1 MENKFLKYSI
11 IIVYLCYAY
20 LLGWQIYYFNQ
31 ELFYG
36 KALRDADSSFFRY
49 MPAII
54 LLLYGFLL
62 YSNLVL
68 KQRRILIFNSFL
80 AASLLYVYDNTYSM
94 IIATLLSIFGLS
106 GAVIELTRHEQR

>member
-1 MENKFLKYSI
+1 MENKILQYSSI
-11 IIVYLCYAY
+11 LVYLCYAY
-20 LLGWQIYYFNQ
+20 LLGWQINYFNQ
-31 ELFYG
+31 ELFYS
-36 KALRDADSSFFRY
+36 KALRYADSSFFRY

-54 LLLYGFLL
+54 LLFYGFLL
-62 YSNLVL
+62 YINLVL